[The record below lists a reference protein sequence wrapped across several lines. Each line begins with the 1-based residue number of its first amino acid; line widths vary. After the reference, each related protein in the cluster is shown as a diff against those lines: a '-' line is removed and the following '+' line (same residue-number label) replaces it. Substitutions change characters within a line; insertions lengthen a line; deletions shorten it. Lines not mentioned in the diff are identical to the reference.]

1 MAFFS
6 QKSTCDGPN
15 YDGFAYG
22 INLSLDKTFFK
33 YTNRLLIYSILQRFV
48 HGKATNVKNNQP
60 YKKCIYTIV
69 NFSKVETVTLF
80 ARFCSNN
87 QLNPRQKLKKRGC
100 VMRTFSRH
108 VLATTCPVF
117 RRRFGLQRS
126 HEKSKNE
133 HIHHHERF
141 ALLYL

>member
-1 MAFFS
+1 MMYLRFFV
-6 QKSTCDGPN
+6 
-15 YDGFAYG
+15 A
-22 INLSLDKTFFK
+22 ILDKTFFT

-87 QLNPRQKLKKRGC
+87 QLNPRQKLKNGG
-100 VMRTFSRH
+100 
-108 VLATTCPVF
+108 A
-117 RRRFGLQRS
+117 
-126 HEKSKNE
+126 
-133 HIHHHERF
+133 
-141 ALLYL
+141 